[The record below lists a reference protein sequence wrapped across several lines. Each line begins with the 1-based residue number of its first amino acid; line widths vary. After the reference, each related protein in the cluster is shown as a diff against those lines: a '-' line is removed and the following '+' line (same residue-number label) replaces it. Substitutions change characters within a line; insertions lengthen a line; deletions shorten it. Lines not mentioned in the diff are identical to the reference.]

1 MQVWTH
7 IDGLLVPLVQIGD
20 RVAPALRLVV
30 CETLGA
36 IVTAH
41 NGAVGGWVPWAG

>member
-1 MQVWTH
+1 MWSH

-41 NGAVGGWVPWAG
+41 NGGWVQWMGG